1 MFSRAL
7 TSWEMVWNY
16 ESIWLNHKVCTSIV
30 VCCKSSDDQLLLK
43 ILGEFAPGAI
53 EDATLSKGKRLKVGL
68 MGTRQTLSFQ
78 HQSLNKEG
86 VSAAGFHYNKKFNS
100 TAGAL
105 VVLAV

>member
-1 MFSRAL
+1 MLLWTF
-7 TSWEMVWNY
+7 TSWEMVGKC

-43 ILGEFAPGAI
+43 ILGELAPGAI
-53 EDATLSKGKRLKVGL
+53 EDATLSKGKQLKVGL

>member
-1 MFSRAL
+1 MFSRAF

-43 ILGEFAPGAI
+43 ILGELAPGAI
-53 EDATLSKGKRLKVGL
+53 EDATLSKGKHFKEGL

-78 HQSLNKEG
+78 HQSLNKVE
-86 VSAAGFHYNKKFNS
+86 VSAARFHDNKKFNS